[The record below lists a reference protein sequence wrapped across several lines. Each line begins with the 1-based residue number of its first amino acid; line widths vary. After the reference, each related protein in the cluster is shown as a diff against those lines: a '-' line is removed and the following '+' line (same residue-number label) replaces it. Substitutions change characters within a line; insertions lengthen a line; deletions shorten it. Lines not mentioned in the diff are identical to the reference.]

1 MAEDNDQLV
10 GYIEGRLS
18 FGLLRRLDSQIING
32 NGTAPNMRGILNT
45 TGLGAYT
52 AGTATEKALISI
64 RKAKTV
70 GQLSELD
77 PDAVAINP
85 VDFEAIELTTNT
97 NGDFVVS
104 PNVQLA
110 MQPSIWGLNVA
121 VTTAI
126 TGTTFGTTGGT
137 FLVGAFREGCH
148 ALGAHRGGGCSSATR
163 HVTKLDQQHPDALGG
178 GAGGADRDSAPRP
191 SSRERS
197 EPAAPEL
204 EPGVEGGAGRRS
216 ARSAA
221 AGSGHPSTSTS
232 ATASAGLITRIP
244 ISERSSA
251 ARQSILS
258 SLVTKAS
265 LPAMW
270 CAVRW

>member
-1 MAEDNDQLV
+1 MSCTSPTRGTGRDSPLRVFAHWVTITRQVAEDNDQLV

-137 FLVGAFREGCH
+137 FLVGAFREGATLWERTGVELFISDSH
-148 ALGAHRGGGCSSATR
+148 ATNFISNILTLLAEVRA
-163 HVTKLDQQHPDALGG
+163 ALTVM
-178 GAGGADRDSAPRP
+178 RP
-191 SSRERS
+191 KAFVKGTS
-197 EPAAPEL
+197 EPA
-204 EPGVEGGAGRRS
+204 G
-216 ARSAA
+216 
-221 AGSGHPSTSTS
+221 T
-232 ATASAGLITRIP
+232 
-244 ISERSSA
+244 
-251 ARQSILS
+251 
-258 SLVTKAS
+258 
-265 LPAMW
+265 
-270 CAVRW
+270 